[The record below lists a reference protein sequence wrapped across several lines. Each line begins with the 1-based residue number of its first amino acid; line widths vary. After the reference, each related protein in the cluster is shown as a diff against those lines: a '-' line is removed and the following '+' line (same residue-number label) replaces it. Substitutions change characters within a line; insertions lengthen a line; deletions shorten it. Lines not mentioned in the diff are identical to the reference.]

1 MHRVTSI
8 VLAALLVLA
17 PALPAFAGP
26 SEASFLSR
34 IAGLWSG
41 SGRMTGAEA
50 GPISCKM
57 SFRPSGDRL
66 NYTGRCNVQD
76 MGGQGFN
83 GSINYNDQTRRYE
96 VRSAAGVVVGVRRGN
111 SLVFTTKSQ
120 TMSGT
125 AYSTMTVSPSSISVN
140 FSFIRQGQKTVS
152 HVSFSK

>member
-1 MHRVTSI
+1 MLRVVPI
-8 VLAALLVLA
+8 VLAAILA
-17 PALPAFAGP
+17 ATATAPAFAGP

-34 IAGLWSG
+34 IAGMWSG
-41 SGRMTGAEA
+41 NGQMKGADA
-50 GPISCKM
+50 GPISCKI

-96 VRSAAGVVVGVRRGN
+96 VRSMNGLVVGVRRGN

-120 TMSGT
+120 TMSGS
-125 AYSTMTVSPSSISVN
+125 AYSTMTLSPSSISIS
-140 FSFIRQGQKTVS
+140 FSFIRQGQKTTS
-152 HVSFSK
+152 HVTFSK